1 MSSFLEKLKLLKPK
15 KLEAEKDLA
24 EKTIEKDFN
33 QLDVDIYQTE
43 KEVLIYMQFPG
54 ADIKDLEISLG
65 NDNDILIIK
74 GKKKIPEEFL
84 PENKEEGKWLCQE
97 TKWGYFFRQIILPQ
111 EADFSEIEAKFKKGV
126 LFLRLPFL
134 ETKNL
139 KKKIEISTE

>member
-15 KLEAEKDLA
+15 KKEIAKDLA
-24 EKTIEKDFN
+24 EKTIDKEFN

-43 KEVLIYMQFPG
+43 REILVYMQFPG

-65 NDNDILIIK
+65 NDNDILIVK

-84 PENKEEGKWLCQE
+84 PEKKEEGKWLCQE
-97 TKWGYFFRQIILPQ
+97 IKWGSFFRQIILPQ
-111 EADFSEIEAKFKKGV
+111 EIDLSEIQAKLKKGV

-134 ETKNL
+134 ENKTS
-139 KKKIEISTE
+139 KKKIEITTE